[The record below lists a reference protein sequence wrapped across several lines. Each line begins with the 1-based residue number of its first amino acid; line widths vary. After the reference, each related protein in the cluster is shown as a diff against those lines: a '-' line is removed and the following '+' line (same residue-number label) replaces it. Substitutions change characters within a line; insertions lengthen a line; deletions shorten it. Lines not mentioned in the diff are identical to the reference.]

1 MSSTTDTFLAGN
13 VMLRK
18 ASAEDDR
25 HLRSIL
31 RDNAMDSWIQLTTER
46 EPCYF
51 DGESLMGISWTVI
64 GYQQESHELAGMFS
78 CGIVPVHVNGL
89 PEIAGYLGELRIDPR
104 FRHRIRLMKA
114 GFRSIGLLVPE
125 MASVSAWFTSLASEN
140 IRARRLLE
148 ARLRDMPRYQPA
160 GEMETMVIDVRR
172 GKNHGLL
179 QPASSEDID
188 DLVEFYN
195 RKASV
200 YQFSPVLQP
209 QWLRALSGDRGLRLQ
224 DFFILRKE
232 GSVKAAFALW
242 DQRVFRQ
249 TVCRGYRH
257 LPGFFRVSSNLYSS
271 CFRRIRL
278 PDVGSRLE
286 HLFLAFFALNDMNEA
301 LCLEIVQEAL
311 FHAQRKSVD
320 AAVLGL
326 SAQHPLG
333 AYIRQKFKPVVYRSC
348 IETVTMPDREEV
360 VLNGLS
366 TQPEIALL

>member
-18 ASAEDDR
+18 ASADDDR

-51 DGESLMGISWTVI
+51 DGESLMGNSWTVI

-89 PEIAGYLGELRIDPR
+89 PESTGYLGELRIDPR

-125 MASVSAWFTSLASEN
+125 MASVNAWFTSIASEN

-148 ARLRDMPRYQPA
+148 AGLRDMPRYQPA
-160 GEMETMVIDVRR
+160 GEMESMVINVRR
-172 GKNHGLL
+172 GKNRGLL
-179 QPASSEDID
+179 QPASRDDID
-188 DLVEFYN
+188 DLAAFYN
-195 RKASV
+195 RKASA

-209 QWLRALSGDRGLRLQ
+209 EWLRSLSGERGLKLQ
-224 DFFILRKE
+224 DFFMLKKE

-257 LPGFFRVSSNLYSS
+257 LPGFIRGAYNLYSS

-286 HLFLAFFALNDMNEA
+286 HLFLAFLAIDAMNET
-301 LCLEIVQEAL
+301 LWLEILQEAL
-311 FHAQRKSVD
+311 FHAQSKGVD
-320 AAVLGL
+320 AVVLGL
-326 SAQHPLG
+326 SAQHPLE
-333 AYIRQKFKPVVYRSC
+333 ASIRQKFKPVVYRTC
-348 IETVTMPDREEV
+348 IETVTMPDRAGV
-360 VLNGLS
+360 VLNGFPM
-366 TQPEIALL
+366 QPEIALL

>member
-1 MSSTTDTFLAGN
+1 
-13 VMLRK
+13 
-18 ASAEDDR
+18 
-25 HLRSIL
+25 
-31 RDNAMDSWIQLTTER
+31 MDSWIQLTTER

-51 DGESLMGISWTVI
+51 DGESLMGNSWTVI

-78 CGIVPVHVNGL
+78 CGIVPVHINGL
-89 PEIAGYLGELRIDPR
+89 PESAGYLGELRIDAR
-104 FRHRIRLMKA
+104 FRHQIRLMKA
-114 GFRSIGLLVPE
+114 GFRSIGVLVPE

-148 ARLRDMPRYQPA
+148 AGLRDMPRYQPA

-172 GKNHGLL
+172 GKNHGFL
-179 QPASSEDID
+179 QPASGDDID
-188 DLVEFYN
+188 DLAEFYN
-195 RKASV
+195 RKASA

-209 QWLRALSGDRGLRLQ
+209 QWLGALSGDRGLRLQ
-224 DFFILRKE
+224 DFFIVKKE

-242 DQRVFRQ
+242 DQRMFRQ

-257 LPGFFRVSSNLYSS
+257 LPGLFRGAYNLYSS
-271 CFRRIRL
+271 FFRRIRL

-286 HLFLAFFALNDMNEA
+286 HLFLAFLAVDDMNES
-301 LCLEIVQEAL
+301 LCLEILQEAL
-311 FHAQRKSVD
+311 FHAQRKGVD

-333 AYIRQKFKPVVYRSC
+333 PYIRQKLKPVVYRTC
-348 IETVTMPDREEV
+348 IETVTMPESAGV
-360 VLNGLS
+360 VLNGFP